1 MTSRGTVV
9 AGLVG
14 LQICVVAL
22 AVVAVMG
29 GVPTPSSAPW
39 TWTWGSQFAGS
50 EHGAGSELA
59 LGGAH
64 HTFDA
69 SAHPTLQVDIGYADL
84 TILGSASASKIDV
97 SLGGDPSAVPFGS
110 NGAISVRRSGDT
122 IRVAKASSRWSTGDD
137 RMVTVVVPP
146 GTQIDVVNAGDIKAT
161 GLRADTSLSSVGSGS
176 VTVDDFDG
184 PSLHA
189 TSRGRVLLQQIVADH
204 VDVKSRDDS
213 VEGSGLRVRNGTIE
227 SDDHASLGFVAG
239 SDTLITAD
247 ASDGKILAS
256 GFAGSDADASAKK
269 LDDDASTQTLK
280 IGSGAGR
287 LEVHAGDGNIV
298 LTQES

>member
-14 LQICVVAL
+14 LQICVVVF
-22 AVVAVMG
+22 AVIAVMG
-29 GVPTPSSAPW
+29 GVPAPSSALW
-39 TWTWGSQFAGS
+39 TFGRHVAG
-50 EHGAGSELA
+50 HELA
-59 LGGAH
+59 SGPELAVGGAH
-64 HTFDA
+64 RVFDT
-69 SAHPTLQVDIGYADL
+69 SGHPSLQVDIGYADV
-84 TILGSASASKIDV
+84 TILAGTPGSKVDV
-97 SLGGDPSAVPFGS
+97 SLGGDADDFPFGS
-110 NGAISVRRSGDT
+110 NGAIWVKRDGDS
-122 IRVAKASSRWSTGDD
+122 IRVGKTSSRWSSGDD
-137 RMVTVVVPP
+137 RRVTVVVPP
-146 GTQIDVVNAGDIKAT
+146 DTQIDVVNAGVIKAT
-161 GLRADTSLSSVGSGS
+161 GLRAVASLSSIGNGS

-184 PSLHA
+184 PSLTA
-189 TSRGRVLLQQIVADH
+189 TTRGRVLLQHVVAEH
-204 VDVKSRDDS
+204 LDVKSRDDS

-256 GFAGSDADASAKK
+256 GFTGNDSDASAKK
-269 LDDDASTQTLK
+269 LDDDDASTQTLK
-280 IGSGAGR
+280 IGSGTGR